1 MTRSQTEFY
10 ELIKEYKTASAF
22 YQDNVEQAES
32 DEASGILVLRD
43 VVGRILLEP
52 CATPEE
58 MVRKV
63 SFILSENFLVEWLGE
78 ESDMVRMLLASFM
91 CLKDV

>member
-1 MTRSQTEFY
+1 MTRSQTDFY

-52 CATPEE
+52 CAAPEE

-78 ESDMVRMLLASFM
+78 ESDMVRMLLSSFM